1 MDFKF
6 IWNAMYINLVE
17 MTLEYP
23 AHKKLATSKSVSNSV
38 DIEEDTLNVIWLS
51 SKEDRVLMVPKFLSS
66 LSLLSD
72 THFINAVE
80 QELLSLSILQFHILQ
95 IFFPDQQWQE
105 SAVSTTLCLA

>member
-1 MDFKF
+1 
-6 IWNAMYINLVE
+6 MYINVVE

-38 DIEEDTLNVIWLS
+38 DIEEDTLNVISLS

-80 QELLSLSILQFHILQ
+80 QELLSLSILQFYILQ
-95 IFFPDQQWQE
+95 IFFPD
-105 SAVSTTLCLA
+105 